1 MLEGCIL
8 QGVLGDIPV
17 AVMRAVVTVESSHN
31 PFAVGVVGDRL
42 VRQPKSLDEAVATVK
57 RLESLGKNYSVGLAQ
72 LNRSNFHR
80 FSVSDVANAFDRCT
94 NLQLGAKVLVEC
106 YSRSGSNLGKALSC
120 YYSGNFETGFKHGYV
135 QRVLAVLGQS
145 KKNSDSTP
153 NRADSKVG
161 PAEQVAA
168 ASQTVLQSASSAPA
182 PAIKSNVDTDGFLGF
197 GSSTGSSSVK
207 RLIPSAHDGAFV
219 F

>member
-8 QGVLGDIPV
+8 QNVLGDIPM

-31 PFAVGVVGDRL
+31 PFAIGVVGGRL

-57 RLESLGKNYSVGLAQ
+57 HLKTLGKNYSVGLAQ
-72 LNRSNFHR
+72 LNQSNFHR
-80 FSVSDVANAFDRCT
+80 FSISDVASAFDRCT
-94 NLQLGAKVLVEC
+94 NLQSGAKVLVEC

-135 QRVLAVLGQS
+135 QRVLDVLERS
-145 KKNSDSTP
+145 KKSSESP
-153 NRADSKVG
+153 QRGAGEKLV
-161 PAEQVAA
+161 PPEMVANPVR
-168 ASQTVLQSASSAPA
+168 TVLTRVASVSARTSQPSDDTASFLQAGASAGGA
-182 PAIKSNVDTDGFLGF
+182 SE
-197 GSSTGSSSVK
+197 K
-207 RLIPSAHDGAFV
+207 RLIPSARDGAFV